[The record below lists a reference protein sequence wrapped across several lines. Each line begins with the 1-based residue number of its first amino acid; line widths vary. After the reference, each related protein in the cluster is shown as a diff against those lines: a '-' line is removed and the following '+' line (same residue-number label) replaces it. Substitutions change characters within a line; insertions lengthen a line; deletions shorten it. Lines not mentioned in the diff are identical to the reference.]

1 MFGGSRK
8 FVTGL
13 DVGAQSVKAVRLR
26 HAGGRVK
33 LAGIALAEIDYPTVN
48 RGATDEAANAA
59 RVDAITSALE
69 ASGTDISTSWQ
80 VVTAVEGPGIS
91 VKHVS
96 FPKMPDS
103 NLAESIG
110 WEAKKHVPFGASEF
124 VLDFQLLAR
133 ETGDERGDETGEET
147 GGEADDKADD
157 MHVLLAAVE
166 QRHIDSHIGL
176 LCEAGV
182 EPCAVDLV
190 PLALMNELDAE
201 GLVDGAVAAV
211 EMGASTLSLSI
222 YRAGGLLLARSVRMP
237 VTRGAGRADA
247 SDGEGESS
255 GARRKWQTFV
265 LKEVQRSLAFY
276 NSETG
281 RRGIDK
287 IYLSG
292 GRALAE
298 GVAEHFTDSLKVPT
312 EVLNPLKD
320 MDGAKI
326 DIDRRG
332 RELQGPRFAL
342 AMSLA
347 RRR

>member
-1 MFGGSRK
+1 VFGRSRK

-13 DVGAQSVKAVRLR
+13 DVGAESVKAVMLR
-26 HAGGRVK
+26 HAGEKVK
-33 LAGIALAEIDYPTVN
+33 LVGIALAEIDYPTVN
-48 RGATDEAANAA
+48 RSATDEGANGA
-59 RVDAITSALE
+59 RIDAIKSALK
-69 ASGTDISTSWQ
+69 ASGTDIAASCH
-80 VVTAVEGPGIS
+80 VVTAVEGPSVS

-96 FPKMPDS
+96 FPKMASP

-133 ETGDERGDETGEET
+133 GAGEE
-147 GGEADDKADD
+147 ADD

-166 QRHIDSHIGL
+166 QRHIDSHVGL
-176 LCEAGV
+176 VCDAGV
-182 EPCAVDLV
+182 EPFTVDIV
-190 PLALMNELDAE
+190 PLALMNELGAR
-201 GLVDGAVAAV
+201 GLVDDGAVASV
-211 EMGASTLSLSI
+211 EMGASTLSVSI
-222 YRAGGLLLARSVRMP
+222 YRSGGLLLARSVRMP
-237 VTRGAGRADA
+237 LTKAAGSAAA
-247 SDGEGESS
+247 SGGEGESE
-255 GARRKWQTFV
+255 GARRKWQRFV

-298 GVAEHFTDSLKVPT
+298 GVAERFTDALKVPT
-312 EVLNPLKD
+312 EVLNPLKNL
-320 MDGAKI
+320 AETKI
-326 DIDRRG
+326 DI
-332 RELQGPRFAL
+332 ESLLPQGPRFAL

-347 RRR
+347 RRT

>member
-13 DVGAQSVKAVRLR
+13 DVGAESVKAVRLL
-26 HAGGRVK
+26 HAGDSAK
-33 LAGIALAEIDYPTVN
+33 LVGIALAEIDYPTAN
-48 RGATDEAANAA
+48 RSETDEGANGA
-59 RVDAITSALE
+59 RVDAIASALK
-69 ASGTDISTSWQ
+69 ASGTDISASCQ
-80 VVTAVEGPGIS
+80 VVTAVEGPSIS

-96 FPKMPDS
+96 FPKMPNPS
-103 NLAESIG
+103 LAESIG

-124 VLDFQLLAR
+124 VLDFQMLAR
-133 ETGDERGDETGEET
+133 ETGDEANE
-147 GGEADDKADD
+147 

-166 QRHIDSHIGL
+166 QRHIDNHVGL
-176 LCEAGV
+176 VCEAGV
-182 EPCAVDLV
+182 EPYTVDIV
-190 PLALMNELDAE
+190 PLALMNELDAQ
-201 GLVDGAVAAV
+201 GLINDGAVASV
-211 EMGASTLSLSI
+211 EIGVSTLSVSI
-222 YRAGGLLLARSVRMP
+222 HRAGGLLLVRSVRMP
-237 VTRGAGRADA
+237 VTTGAAG
-247 SDGEGESS
+247 SGGGSESEDT
-255 GARRKWQTFV
+255 RRQWQAFA

-298 GVAEHFTDSLKVPT
+298 GMAEHFTDSLKVPT

-320 MDGAKI
+320 LANTEI
-326 DIDRRG
+326 DIEG
-332 RELQGPRFAL
+332 LKLQGPRFAL

>member
-1 MFGGSRK
+1 MFGRSRK

-13 DVGAQSVKAVRLR
+13 DVGAESVKAVVLR
-26 HAGGRVK
+26 HVGDRVK

-48 RGATDEAANAA
+48 RSATDEGANGA
-59 RVDAITSALE
+59 RIDAIKSALK
-69 ASGTDISTSWQ
+69 ASGTDISPSCQ
-80 VVTAVEGPGIS
+80 VVTAIAGPSVS

-96 FPKMPDS
+96 FPKMPNP

-133 ETGDERGDETGEET
+133 EAGEE
-147 GGEADDKADD
+147 ADE

-176 LCEAGV
+176 LCDAGV
-182 EPCAVDLV
+182 EPFTVDIV
-190 PLALMNELDAE
+190 PLALMNELGAE
-201 GLVDGAVAAV
+201 GLVDDGAVASI
-211 EMGASTLSLSI
+211 EMGASTLSVSI
-222 YRAGGLLLARSVRMP
+222 YRSGGLLLARSVRMP
-237 VTRGAGRADA
+237 ITRAAAGAAA
-247 SDGEGESS
+247 SGGKGESER
-255 GARRKWQTFV
+255 ARRKWQTFV

-298 GVAEHFTDSLKVPT
+298 GVAERFTDALKVPT
-312 EVLNPLKD
+312 EVLNPLRD
-320 MDGAKI
+320 LADAKI
-326 DIDRRG
+326 DI
-332 RELQGPRFAL
+332 ENLLSQGPRFAL

-347 RRR
+347 RRE

>member
-13 DVGAQSVKAVRLR
+13 DVGAESVKAVRLQ
-26 HAGGRVK
+26 HAGDSVK
-33 LAGIALAEIDYPTVN
+33 LVGIALAEIDYPTAN
-48 RGATDEAANAA
+48 RSETDEGANGA
-59 RVDAITSALE
+59 RIEAIKSALK
-69 ASGTDISTSWQ
+69 ASGTDISVSCQ
-80 VVTAVEGPGIS
+80 VVTAVEGPSVS

-96 FPKMPDS
+96 FPTMS
-103 NLAESIG
+103 NPSLAESIG

-133 ETGDERGDETGEET
+133 ETGDEANE
-147 GGEADDKADD
+147 

-166 QRHIDSHIGL
+166 QRHIDNHVGL
-176 LCEAGV
+176 VCEAGV
-182 EPCAVDLV
+182 EPYTVDIV
-190 PLALMNELDAE
+190 PLALMNELDAQ
-201 GLVDGAVAAV
+201 GLIDDGAVASV
-211 EMGASTLSLSI
+211 EIGVSTLSVSI
-222 YRAGGLLLARSVRMP
+222 HRAGGLLLVRSVRMP
-237 VTRGAGRADA
+237 ATTGAGGSGR
-247 SDGEGESS
+247 EGESED
-255 GARRKWQTFV
+255 ARGQWQAFV

-298 GVAEHFTDSLKVPT
+298 GVAERFTDALKVPT
-312 EVLNPLKD
+312 EVLNPLKNLAD
-320 MDGAKI
+320 AKI
-326 DIDRRG
+326 DI
-332 RELQGPRFAL
+332 ESLLPQGPRFAL

>member
-13 DVGAQSVKAVRLR
+13 DVGAESVKAVVLR
-26 HAGGRVK
+26 HAGDRVK
-33 LAGIALAEIDYPTVN
+33 LVGIALAEIDYPGVD
-48 RGATDEAANAA
+48 RSATDEGANGA
-59 RVDAITSALE
+59 RIDAIKSALK
-69 ASGTDISTSWQ
+69 ASGTDISASCR
-80 VVTAVEGPGIS
+80 VVTAVAGPSVS

-96 FPKMPDS
+96 FPKMANP

-133 ETGDERGDETGEET
+133 EAGEEAN
-147 GGEADDKADD
+147 E

-166 QRHIDSHIGL
+166 QRHIDSHVEL
-176 LCEAGV
+176 VCDAGV
-182 EPCAVDLV
+182 EPSAVDIV
-190 PLALMNELDAE
+190 PLALMNELGAQ
-201 GLVDGAVAAV
+201 GLVKDGAVASV
-211 EMGASTLSLSI
+211 EMGASTLSVSI
-222 YRAGGLLLARSVRMP
+222 YRAGGLLLVRSVRMP
-237 VTRGAGRADA
+237 ATTGAGSAAA
-247 SDGEGESS
+247 SGGEGESEK
-255 GARRKWQTFV
+255 ARRRWQTFV
-265 LKEVQRSLAFY
+265 LKEVKRSLAFY

-298 GVAEHFTDSLKVPT
+298 GLAERFTDALKVPT
-312 EVLNPLKD
+312 EVLNPLQD
-320 MDGAKI
+320 LAEAKI
-326 DIDRRG
+326 DI
-332 RELQGPRFAL
+332 ESLLPQGPRFAL

-347 RRR
+347 RRK

>member
-1 MFGGSRK
+1 MFGGSRR

-13 DVGAQSVKAVRLR
+13 DVGAESVKAVRLH
-26 HAGGRVK
+26 HAGDRVK
-33 LAGIALAEIDYPTVN
+33 LVGIALAEIDYPTVN
-48 RGATDEAANAA
+48 RSATDEATNGA
-59 RVDAITSALE
+59 RVDAIRSALE
-69 ASGTDISTSWQ
+69 ASGTDISSSSHL
-80 VVTAVEGPGIS
+80 VTAVEGPSIS

-96 FPKMPDS
+96 FPKMANPD
-103 NLAESIG
+103 LAESIG

-133 ETGDERGDETGEET
+133 ETGDEENG
-147 GGEADDKADD
+147 

-166 QRHIDSHIGL
+166 QRHIDDHVDLVCG
-176 LCEAGV
+176 AGV
-182 EPCAVDLV
+182 EPCTVDLV

-211 EMGASTLSLSI
+211 EMGASTLSVSI
-222 YRAGGLLLARSVRMP
+222 YRAGGLLLTRSVRMP
-237 VTRGAGRADA
+237 VKKPAGRTAA
-247 SDGEGESS
+247 SGGKRESS
-255 GARRKWQTFV
+255 GARRQWQTFV

-298 GVAEHFTDSLKVPT
+298 GVAERFTDSLEVQT

-320 MDGAKI
+320 LADTKI
-326 DIDRRG
+326 DTESLER
-332 RELQGPRFAL
+332 QGPRFAL
-342 AMSLA
+342 AVSLA